1 MQITRAT
8 DQTSWDGFLGEQRF
22 SPFLQ
27 SWTMGDVYGDLNQTA
42 IRLTVQDGDRT
53 VGICQAIVVPA
64 RRGKHLSVPY
74 GPILTD
80 RAALTPLLAELRTQA
95 RAHGCSFIRFSPH
108 WPLADQPIPHTTPAP
123 LHLLA
128 EHLWYLPL
136 REKDPWADA
145 TAEHRASGAVHD
157 LPQHQAGDA
166 GNARSEEDV
175 LKGMRSTAR
184 NLIRRAEREG
194 VTIERSTKPLED
206 VEHFIRLHDETRKRH
221 HFTPYSN
228 SFFRAQVRRFAPRN
242 QCTVYLAHYQGQV
255 IAASIHMHMGGE
267 TSYHH
272 GASSTEHR
280 KIPASYLLQW
290 QALRDARDRG
300 DAIYN
305 FWGIAPTKADSNEPQ
320 NPAHP
325 FAGVT
330 LFKTGFGGRLLNLQH
345 CSDLPLSPAY
355 HLTRLVEQVRK
366 WKRGF

>member
-1 MQITRAT
+1 MQITQGT
-8 DQTSWDGFLGEQRF
+8 DQAAWDAFLASQRF

-27 SWTMGDVYGDLNQTA
+27 SWTMGEVYGDLKQTA
-42 IRLTVQDGDRT
+42 IRLQVMENDRIT
-53 VGICQAIVVPA
+53 GICQAIVVPA

-80 RAALTPLLAELRTQA
+80 RAAFEPLLAELTKIA
-95 RAHGCSFIRFSPH
+95 KEHGCTFIRFSPH
-108 WPLADQPIPHTTPAP
+108 RPAGGAGIPGTKPAP
-123 LHLLA
+123 MHLLA

-136 REKDPWADA
+136 QETDPW
-145 TAEHRASGAVHD
+145 EASNSN
-157 LPQHQAGDA
+157 PPIHQSTNQPSSPLSD
-166 GNARSEEDV
+166 EIL

-184 NLIRRAEREG
+184 NLIRRAEKEG
-194 VTIERSTKPLED
+194 VTIERSDRPNEA
-206 VEHFIRLHDETRKRH
+206 VEHFIRLHEETRKRH
-221 HFTPYSN
+221 HFTPYTN
-228 SFFRAQVRRFAPRN
+228 TFFRSQVERFSKRKE
-242 QCTVYLAHYQGQV
+242 CTVYLAHYQGQV

-272 GASSTEHR
+272 GSSSTEYR

-290 QALRDARDRG
+290 QAIKDARDRE

-305 FWGIAPTKADSNEPQ
+305 FWGIAPTKPDSNEPL
-320 NPAHP
+320 NPTHP

-330 LFKTGFGGRLLNLQH
+330 LFKTGFGGKLLNLQH

-355 HLTRLVEQVRK
+355 RLTRLIEQYRK